1 MSIELVRAT
10 IARYLT
16 EHGRPVPE
24 IRPSARIMA
33 DIGLDSLALAVI
45 VIELEEQTGKDP
57 FANGFR
63 EFSTVEELAA
73 LYA

>member
-1 MSIELVRAT
+1 M
-10 IARYLT
+10 
-16 EHGRPVPE
+16 PE